1 MSPRQ
6 RSGSRQCVYLFEI
19 SSVPTGRSRGSR
31 FRCSSCMARSI
42 PRYPLPLA
50 SGCLRWRT
58 SQNGLSALPE
68 AAITIWTTS
77 APLKSREISSTLRG
91 GDGCHKGRIFRA
103 RTRWGLDRMSAHGP
117 MPRSAWMFPALAVL
131 LFAVATGLGL
141 DFTPSVGGLLFAV
154 VLLAILFGTVFAAVH
169 HAEVIAERIGE
180 PYGTL
185 LLTLAVT
192 IIEVA
197 LIATIMLGDK
207 PQPALARDTVFAV
220 VMIVCNGLVGLCIFI
235 GGLRYREQDFQVS
248 GANLYLSVLFVL
260 ATITLIMPNYTL
272 TAPGP
277 IYSAAQ
283 LGFVDLVTLML
294 YGVFLYTQTI
304 RHSDYFIK
312 GGVGAATETSSLSNR
327 MLALSIALLLISLL
341 AVALLAKKF
350 SLVVDVVTAMIGAP
364 PAFAGVLVALLIL
377 LPEGVTAIA
386 AARNN
391 DLQKSI
397 NLALGSS
404 LATIGLTIP
413 AVGVAT
419 YALDKERVLGLNGQ
433 GMVLLLLTFVLSMLT
448 FGTGRTNILF
458 GLVHMVV
465 FAVFVFMVFVP

>member
-1 MSPRQ
+1 
-6 RSGSRQCVYLFEI
+6 
-19 SSVPTGRSRGSR
+19 
-31 FRCSSCMARSI
+31 
-42 PRYPLPLA
+42 
-50 SGCLRWRT
+50 
-58 SQNGLSALPE
+58 
-68 AAITIWTTS
+68 
-77 APLKSREISSTLRG
+77 
-91 GDGCHKGRIFRA
+91 
-103 RTRWGLDRMSAHGP
+103 MSAYGP
-117 MPRSAWMFPALAVL
+117 MPKSAWIFPALAIA

-141 DFTPSVGGLLFAV
+141 TFTPSASGLAFAA

-207 PQPALARDTVFAV
+207 PVPALARDTVFAV

-235 GGLRYREQDFQVS
+235 GGLRFKEQDFQVS
-248 GANLYLSVLFVL
+248 GANLYLSVLFVM

-283 LGFVDLVTLML
+283 LGFVSIVTLLL

-304 RHSDYFIK
+304 RHRDYFINQTP
-312 GGVGAATETSSLSNR
+312 GASDDGSAMSNR
-327 MLALSIALLLISLL
+327 MLGLSIVLLLASLL
-341 AVALLAKKF
+341 AVVLLAKKF
-350 SLVVDVVTAMIGAP
+350 SLVVDIAIASIGAP

-377 LPEGVTAIA
+377 LPEGVAAIA
-386 AARNN
+386 AARRN

-413 AVGVAT
+413 AVAVTAYT
-419 YALDKERVLGLNGQ
+419 FDKQLVLGLNPQ
-433 GMVLLLLTFVLSMLT
+433 EMVLLVLTFILSMLT

-465 FAVFVFMVFVP
+465 FAVFLFMVFVP

>member
-1 MSPRQ
+1 
-6 RSGSRQCVYLFEI
+6 
-19 SSVPTGRSRGSR
+19 
-31 FRCSSCMARSI
+31 
-42 PRYPLPLA
+42 
-50 SGCLRWRT
+50 
-58 SQNGLSALPE
+58 
-68 AAITIWTTS
+68 
-77 APLKSREISSTLRG
+77 
-91 GDGCHKGRIFRA
+91 
-103 RTRWGLDRMSAHGP
+103 MSAHGP
-117 MPRSAWMFPALAVL
+117 MPRSAWIFPALAVA

-141 DFTPSVGGLLFAV
+141 SFTPSPGGLVFAV
-154 VLLAILFGTVFAAVH
+154 ALLSILFGTVFAAVH

-207 PQPALARDTVFAV
+207 PVPALARDTVFAV

-248 GANLYLSVLFVL
+248 GANLYLSVLFVM

-283 LGFVDLVTLML
+283 LGFVSIVTVIL

-304 RHSDYFIK
+304 RHRDYFISDAA
-312 GGVGAATETSSLSNR
+312 GAGDDGAPMSNR
-327 MLALSIALLLISLL
+327 MLALSNALLLVSLL
-341 AVALLAKKF
+341 AVVLLAKKF
-350 SLVVDVVTAMIGAP
+350 SLVVDVV
-364 PAFAGVLVALLIL
+364 AGVLVALLIL
-377 LPEGVTAIA
+377 LPEGVAAIS
-386 AARNN
+386 AARKN

-413 AVGVAT
+413 AVAVAA
-419 YALDKERVLGLNGQ
+419 YALDRQLVLGLNLQ
-433 GMVLLLLTFVLSMLT
+433 EMVLLVLTFILSLLT

-465 FAVFVFMVFVP
+465 FAVFIFMVFVP